1 MGSNHASPTFI
12 TCREQEPRASAYL
25 DSLNLQDS
33 GVRLRLSFL
42 AIGMLI
48 ALSLSACSTGEPVSS
63 STSAETPS
71 QNQPQETPSETEAES
86 EIDTEKAQDSEE
98 TSPESK
104 ELLID
109 SFREITYASCEK
121 ALAEGVV
128 EKSVEPEGLVLVMIP
143 KREAIAGYSAAYFL
157 PPNTYELIFET
168 DVFSSCALANLFS
181 LSEEAGQEVELE
193 ITRDKQ
199 TNTFLVTQ
207 DLGEW
212 GVTATSYEV
221 KAELIV
227 AATNLNAETGRLLI
241 EYGQVSDADRAII
254 QTSVDRFSQE

>member
-1 MGSNHASPTFI
+1 MRFG
-12 TCREQEPRASAYL
+12 
-25 DSLNLQDS
+25 
-33 GVRLRLSFL
+33 FL
-42 AIGMLI
+42 AIGMLL
-48 ALSLSACSTGEPVSS
+48 ALSLSSCSVGEPESGS
-63 STSAETPS
+63 
-71 QNQPQETPSETEAES
+71 TPSETPTQTQPEESPFETQAES
-86 EIDTEKAQDSEE
+86 EMDTEKAQESKE
-98 TSPESK
+98 TSPESQ

-109 SFREITYASCEK
+109 SLREITYASCEK

-143 KREAIAGYSAAYFL
+143 KQEAIAGYSAAYFL

-181 LSEEAGQEVELE
+181 LSEEAGQELDLE
-193 ITRDKQ
+193 VTLDKQ

-212 GVTATSYEV
+212 GVTATGYEV
-221 KAELIV
+221 KADLIV
-227 AATNLNAETGRLLI
+227 AATNLNADTGKLLI

>member
-1 MGSNHASPTFI
+1 M
-12 TCREQEPRASAYL
+12 
-25 DSLNLQDS
+25 
-33 GVRLRLSFL
+33 RLGFL

-48 ALSLSACSTGEPVSS
+48 AFSLSACSTGEPVSS
-63 STSAETPS
+63 STSADTPS
-71 QNQPQETPSETEAES
+71 QIQPEETPSETEAES
-86 EIDTEKAQDSEE
+86 GIGTEDQVQDSEE
-98 TSPESK
+98 TSPESQ
-104 ELLID
+104 ELLMD

-128 EKSVEPEGLVLVMIP
+128 EQSVEPEGLVLVMIP
-143 KREAIAGYSAAYFL
+143 KQEAIAGYSAAYFL

-181 LSEEAGQEVELE
+181 LSEEAGQELELE
-193 ITRDKQ
+193 ISLDKQ

-212 GVTATSYEV
+212 GVTATGYEV
-221 KAELIV
+221 KADLIV
-227 AATNLNAETGRLLI
+227 AATNLNADTGKLLI
-241 EYGQVSDADRAII
+241 KYGPVSDGDRAII

>member
-1 MGSNHASPTFI
+1 MRFG
-12 TCREQEPRASAYL
+12 
-25 DSLNLQDS
+25 
-33 GVRLRLSFL
+33 FL
-42 AIGMLI
+42 AIGMLL
-48 ALSLSACSTGEPVSS
+48 ALSLSSCSVGEPESGS
-63 STSAETPS
+63 
-71 QNQPQETPSETEAES
+71 TPSETPTQTQPEESPFETQAES
-86 EIDTEKAQDSEE
+86 EMDTEKAQESKE
-98 TSPESK
+98 TSPESQ

-109 SFREITYASCEK
+109 SLREITYASCEK

-143 KREAIAGYSAAYFL
+143 KQEAIAGYSAAYFL

-181 LSEEAGQEVELE
+181 LSEEAGQELDLE
-193 ITRDKQ
+193 VTLDKQ

-212 GVTATSYEV
+212 GVTATGYEV
-221 KAELIV
+221 KADLIV
-227 AATNLNAETGRLLI
+227 AATNLNADTGKLLI
-241 EYGQVSDADRAII
+241 EYGPVSDADRAII

>member
-1 MGSNHASPTFI
+1 M
-12 TCREQEPRASAYL
+12 
-25 DSLNLQDS
+25 
-33 GVRLRLSFL
+33 RLGFL

-48 ALSLSACSTGEPVSS
+48 AFSLSACSTGEPVSS

-71 QNQPQETPSETEAES
+71 QIQPQETPSETEAES
-86 EIDTEKAQDSEE
+86 GIGTEDQVQDSEE
-98 TSPESK
+98 TSPESQ

-128 EKSVEPEGLVLVMIP
+128 EQSVEPEGLVLVMIP
-143 KREAIAGYSAAYFL
+143 KQEAIAGYSAAYFL

-181 LSEEAGQEVELE
+181 LSEEAGQELELE
-193 ITRDKQ
+193 ITHDKK

-212 GVTATSYEV
+212 GVTATGYEV
-221 KAELIV
+221 RADLIV
-227 AATNLNAETGRLLI
+227 AATNLNADTGKLLI

-254 QTSVDRFSQE
+254 QTSVDRFSRE

>member
-1 MGSNHASPTFI
+1 MRFG
-12 TCREQEPRASAYL
+12 
-25 DSLNLQDS
+25 
-33 GVRLRLSFL
+33 FL
-42 AIGMLI
+42 AIGMLL
-48 ALSLSACSTGEPVSS
+48 ALSLSSCSVGEPESGS
-63 STSAETPS
+63 
-71 QNQPQETPSETEAES
+71 TPSETPTQTQPEESPFETQAES
-86 EIDTEKAQDSEE
+86 EMDTEKAQESKE
-98 TSPESK
+98 TSPESQ

-109 SFREITYASCEK
+109 SLREITYASCEK

-143 KREAIAGYSAAYFL
+143 KQEAIAGYSAAYFL

-181 LSEEAGQEVELE
+181 LSEEAGQELDLE
-193 ITRDKQ
+193 VTLDKQ

-212 GVTATSYEV
+212 GVTATGYEV
-221 KAELIV
+221 NADLIV
-227 AATNLNAETGRLLI
+227 AATNLNADTGKLLI
-241 EYGQVSDADRAII
+241 EYGPVSDADRAII

>member
-1 MGSNHASPTFI
+1 M
-12 TCREQEPRASAYL
+12 
-25 DSLNLQDS
+25 
-33 GVRLRLSFL
+33 RLGFL

-48 ALSLSACSTGEPVSS
+48 ALSMSACSSGEPGSS
-63 STSAETPS
+63 NTSVETPS
-71 QNQPQETPSETEAES
+71 QTQPQVSPSETQAES
-86 EIDTEKAQDSEE
+86 EINTEDQVQDSEE
-98 TSPESK
+98 TSPESQ
-104 ELLID
+104 ESLID
-109 SFREITYASCEK
+109 SFREVTYASCEK

-128 EKSVEPEGLVLVMIP
+128 EKSVEPKGLVLVMIP
-143 KREAIAGYSAAYFL
+143 KREAITGYSAAYFL
-157 PPNTYELIFET
+157 SPDTFELIFET

-193 ITRDKQ
+193 ITHDKQ

-212 GVTATSYEV
+212 GISATSYEV
-221 KAELIV
+221 AGDLIA
-227 AATNLNAETGRLLI
+227 AATNLNAETGRFLI

>member
-1 MGSNHASPTFI
+1 M
-12 TCREQEPRASAYL
+12 
-25 DSLNLQDS
+25 
-33 GVRLRLSFL
+33 RLGFL

-71 QNQPQETPSETEAES
+71 QIQPQGTPSETEAES
-86 EIDTEKAQDSEE
+86 GIGTEDQVQDSEE
-98 TSPESK
+98 TSPESQ

-143 KREAIAGYSAAYFL
+143 KQEAIAGYSAAYFL

-181 LSEEAGQEVELE
+181 LSEEAGQELDLE
-193 ITRDKQ
+193 VTLDKE

-212 GVTATSYEV
+212 GVTATGYEV
-221 KAELIV
+221 RADLIV
-227 AATNLNAETGRLLI
+227 AATNLNADTGKLLI

>member
-1 MGSNHASPTFI
+1 
-12 TCREQEPRASAYL
+12 
-25 DSLNLQDS
+25 
-33 GVRLRLSFL
+33 
-42 AIGMLI
+42 MLI

-63 STSAETPS
+63 STAVETPS
-71 QNQPQETPSETEAES
+71 QTQPHESPSETLAES
-86 EIDTEKAQDSEE
+86 GVGTEDQVQDSEE

-109 SFREITYASCEK
+109 RFREITYASCEK

-128 EKSVEPEGLVLVMIP
+128 EKSLEPEGLVLVMIP
-143 KREAIAGYSAAYFL
+143 KQEAIAGYSAAYFL